1 MRDLVTTLFETFGLL
16 LIVAGIAAGVGERS
30 VPAALVI
37 GGVGLL
43 ASSYLIV
50 RAAKVAQSG
59 ESE

>member
-30 VPAALVI
+30 IPAALVI
-37 GGVGLL
+37 GGIGLL
-43 ASSYLIV
+43 ASSFLIV

-59 ESE
+59 EPE

>member
-30 VPAALVI
+30 VPAALMI

-43 ASSYLIV
+43 ASSFLIV

-59 ESE
+59 EPE